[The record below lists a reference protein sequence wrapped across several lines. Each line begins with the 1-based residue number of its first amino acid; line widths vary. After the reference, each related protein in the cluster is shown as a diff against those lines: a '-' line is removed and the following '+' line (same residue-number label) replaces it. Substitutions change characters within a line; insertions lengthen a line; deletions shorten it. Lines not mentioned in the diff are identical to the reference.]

1 MSYKDETKR
10 FKVQRSF
17 EELMA
22 ITVKS
27 FEDLPKVFKYF
38 YLDEDMEL
46 ISVSSDDDLAEILDS
61 ESNGIVK
68 LIVAKNQNE
77 AMDMISAKPE

>member
-1 MSYKDETKR
+1 MESRATIKVTYKEETKR
-10 FKVQRSF
+10 FKIGRSF

-27 FEDLPKVFKYF
+27 FENLPKVFKYF
-38 YLDEDMEL
+38 YLDEDLEL

-68 LIVAKNQNE
+68 LIVAKN
-77 AMDMISAKPE
+77 